1 MGLVRTEDSV
11 ELVGRVGE
19 LREGLGGLPEVLV
32 VVEEV
37 DGALVLE
44 HLDTGGV
51 ERSNAALRGREG
63 QLGACLHE
71 DIVGVCKLRL
81 KGRLGQFIAGFRP
94 GSLAISIEA
103 GLQGTR
109 YYLR

>member
-1 MGLVRTEDSV
+1 MGLVRTEDCV
-11 ELVGRVGE
+11 ELVGGVGE

-44 HLDTGGV
+44 HLDAGRV
-51 ERSNAALRGREG
+51 EGSNAALGRREG

-81 KGRLGQFIAGFRP
+81 KGRL
-94 GSLAISIEA
+94 S
-103 GLQGTR
+103 
-109 YYLR
+109 

>member
-1 MGLVRTEDSV
+1 MGPLRTEDSV
-11 ELVGRVGE
+11 KLVSRTGE

-44 HLDTGGV
+44 HLNARGV
-51 ERSNAALRGREG
+51 ERSNSALGGREF

-81 KGRLGQFIAGFRP
+81 
-94 GSLAISIEA
+94 
-103 GLQGTR
+103 QGGGVSG
-109 YYLR
+109 